1 VAIPENNSNLQTAAN
16 LPELISGV
24 PFADPDTAL
33 RNLKLI
39 GERVP
44 AAVVKTLVAF
54 LADAADPDQ
63 AVNYFE
69 RLVSSEKAEFGALF
83 ERVPI
88 AVHYAVAIFANSQWL
103 GETLVRNP
111 DKLYQMAREKSL
123 SQSWSCDEYREAFAR
138 FRSRSFETDISL
150 LLARFKRREY
160 LRILVRDV
168 LGAATLAETTA
179 EISALSDVLIEEGLS
194 ACETELRNRY
204 GWPQHYDAHQRLV
217 PTPFAVLS
225 LGKLG
230 GKELNYSSDID
241 LLYIYGEGDD
251 AGASR
256 VSGKEFFIR
265 LAQEVTNVLG
275 SPTSEGPVFRIDLRL
290 RPMGHEGEPAVSL
303 ARALDYYANVAHG
316 WELQALLKARHS
328 AGDLELA
335 RRFIRGTQPYVYT
348 SELNFAAIKT
358 ALVSLQ
364 KIKRFHRPAQSATG
378 IDVKLDTGGIRDI
391 EFLVQC
397 LQRVYGGSE
406 PWLRSSG
413 TLFALQKL
421 HDKEHLSGRDFHRL
435 NNAYVFLRKIEHRL
449 QLRMG
454 QQTHRLPNSEAQL
467 RVLQRAV
474 MPDARSVESFLEILR
489 SRMQAVGEIYNR
501 MVHQQR
507 NVETQIAEIGLA
519 KNASVPLEALGEQG
533 SSQLLSR
540 LQADSPPLAEFAAQ
554 AALGSVLR
562 KNVHRFLSAATT
574 SAERYKSVLENAAK
588 VKRAASIFAHSHFA
602 TDLLV
607 RNPEQIHFVGE
618 HEALQHSLTAR
629 IQELHDQHE
638 IMAELRACF
647 RRASFMVTARDVLQP
662 RSVWSSLGELTAAA
676 DEVVSAALAASNPPQ
691 GFAIFALGRLGA
703 CEFDLLSDADLVFM
717 RAEDTSSEEAAR
729 AAARVVELLA
739 AYTREGT
746 TFVVDT
752 RLRPHG
758 SQGELV
764 ITPTRLEHY
773 IVHDAQAW
781 EALSY
786 QKARFVAGD
795 LALADYGRKCGAIML
810 ENFRTRPQFRDELFS
825 MRSRLEALAGRELN
839 LKLSAGGVYDLDF
852 IAGYC
857 AIRSGVPVAAS
868 NVLERLYALAQHGAL
883 DEQAMQELRPA
894 AEFLRTVE
902 HAVRL
907 VDGHNRKSLPE
918 NAHSRASV
926 AWFVE
931 RALGRP
937 FSGSLE
943 EELRHWMTVV
953 RRRFFSTLQN

>member
-1 VAIPENNSNLQTAAN
+1 S
-16 LPELISGV
+16 
-24 PFADPDTAL
+24 
-33 RNLKLI
+33 R
-39 GERVP
+39 
-44 AAVVKTLVAF
+44 
-54 LADAADPDQ
+54 
-63 AVNYFE
+63 
-69 RLVSSEKAEFGALF
+69 
-83 ERVPI
+83 
-88 AVHYAVAIFANSQWL
+88 
-103 GETLVRNP
+103 
-111 DKLYQMAREKSL
+111 
-123 SQSWSCDEYREAFAR
+123 SCDEYRESFAR
-138 FRSRSFETDISL
+138 FRSRSFETDISV

-168 LGAATLAETTA
+168 LGIASLAETTA
-179 EISALSDVLIEEGLS
+179 DISALSDVLIEEGLL

-204 GWPQHYDAHQRLV
+204 VWPQHYDPQQRLV
-217 PTPFAVLS
+217 QTPFAVLS

-230 GKELNYSSDID
+230 GNELNYSSDID
-241 LLYIYGEGDD
+241 LLYIYGEGED
-251 AGASR
+251 AGTSR

-275 SPTSEGPVFRIDLRL
+275 RPTSEGPVFRIDLRL

-303 ARALDYYANVAHG
+303 NRALDYYANAAHG

-328 AGDLELA
+328 AGDVELA
-335 RRFIRGTQPYVYT
+335 RRFIRGTQPYVYK

-435 NNAYVFLRKIEHRL
+435 NNAYVFLRRIEHRL
-449 QLRMG
+449 QLRTG
-454 QQTHRLPNSEAQL
+454 QQTHKLPTSQGQL

-474 MPDARSVESFLEILR
+474 MPEARNADAFLEILR
-489 SRMQAVGEIYNR
+489 SRMEAVGEIYNR
-501 MVHQQR
+501 MVHQQKT
-507 NVETQIAEIGLA
+507 VETQIAEIAVA
-519 KNASVPLEALGEQG
+519 KKTSGPLEAVGEQG

-540 LQADSPPLAEFAAQ
+540 LQADSPMLAEFAAQ
-554 AALGSVLR
+554 APLGSVLR
-562 KNVHRFLSAATT
+562 KNLYRFLGAATT
-574 SAERYKSVLENAAK
+574 STERYRSVLQHADK
-588 VKRAASIFAHSHFA
+588 VKKAGPLFAHSDFA

-607 RNPEQIHFVGE
+607 RYPEEIQFLEQREPH
-618 HEALQHSLTAR
+618 LQSLVAR
-629 IQELHDQHE
+629 VKELRDQHE
-638 IMAELRACF
+638 VMAELRSSF
-647 RRASFMVTARDVLQP
+647 RHATFVVTAHDVLQP
-662 RSVWSSLGELTAAA
+662 RSVWSSLGELTSAAN
-676 DEVVSAALAASNPPQ
+676 EVVSAALAASNPPP

-717 RAEDTSSEEAAR
+717 RAEETNSVEALR
-729 AAARVVELLA
+729 AAARVLELLA

-764 ITPTRLEHY
+764 ITPARLEQY
-773 IVHDAQAW
+773 LVHDAQAW
-781 EALSY
+781 EALTY
-786 QKARFVAGD
+786 QKARFVCGD
-795 LALADYGRKCGAIML
+795 LALADFGRKCGTIML
-810 ENFRTRPQFRDELFS
+810 QNFRTRPQFRDELFS
-825 MRSRLEALAGRELN
+825 MRSRLEASAGRELN

-857 AIRSGVPVAAS
+857 AIRNGVPVNTS
-868 NVLERLYALAQHGAL
+868 NILERLYTLAQNGAL
-883 DEQAMQELRPA
+883 DEHSLRELRPA

-902 HAVRL
+902 HAIRL

-918 NAHSRASV
+918 NAHARASV

-937 FSGSLE
+937 FNGSLE